1 MTTTPRIAAIVPMR
15 HSSERIPNKNFANFR
30 GKPLFMHILGT
41 LLSCPSIAEVVID
54 TDSPTIADRCRSLR
68 LPVTLLDRPE
78 HLRDGAI
85 PMNDVLRSSIA
96 RVSAD
101 LYLQTHSTNPLLRA
115 VTIER
120 AIAAFLAGRAR
131 HDSLF
136 GVTRWQT
143 RLYDASAR
151 PVNHNPAVL
160 QRTQDLP
167 PLFEENSNM
176 YLFSAESFNA
186 TGARIGR
193 SPMLFDIDRLEALDI
208 DDHSGWKLAEAVAAA
223 GVVETLP

>member
-1 MTTTPRIAAIVPMR
+1 MITTPRIAAIVPMR
-15 HSSERIPNKNFANFR
+15 HSSERIPNKNHADFR
-30 GKPLFMHILGT
+30 GKPLFMHILGA
-41 LLSCPSIAEVVID
+41 LLACPGIAEVVID
-54 TDSPTIADRCRSLR
+54 TDSPTIADHCRRNR

-78 HLRDGAI
+78 RLRDGAI
-85 PMNDVLRSSIA
+85 PMNDVLRNSIA
-96 RVSAD
+96 HVSAD
-101 LYLQTHSTNPLLRA
+101 LYLQTHSTNPLLRPL
-115 VTIER
+115 TIER
-120 AIAAFLAGRAR
+120 AIAAFLDGRDR

-143 RLYDASAR
+143 RLYDADAR

-167 PLFEENSNM
+167 PIFEENSNL
-176 YLFSAESFNA
+176 YIFSADSFAA

-193 SPMLFDIDRLEALDI
+193 RPMLFEIDRLESIDI

-223 GVVETLP
+223 RLVEALP